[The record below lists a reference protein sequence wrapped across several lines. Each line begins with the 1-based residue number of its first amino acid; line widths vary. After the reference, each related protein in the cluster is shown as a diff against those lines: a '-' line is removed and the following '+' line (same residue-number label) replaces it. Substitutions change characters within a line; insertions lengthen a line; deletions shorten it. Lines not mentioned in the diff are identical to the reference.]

1 MLASPQTFRVR
12 LPAFSGPMDLLLH
25 LIREKEMD
33 IHDIPIGPIAEGFLL
48 HVRAMTTL
56 DMETASE
63 FLVLAA
69 TLMEIK
75 VRMLLPRPEGVE
87 VGEEEDPRWELVQKL
102 LEYRRF
108 KDAAGFLAARAEL
121 MGRRWSRPVPQPPAS
136 GTEAEPDPPAS
147 QNPWECFQA
156 YARLLEQLAPPR
168 TATIR
173 AVEVPL
179 EQLRTEVLALCPE
192 AGTLRLSFEEIL
204 AASPDRARVVG
215 LLLALLELVRQRLL
229 HVRQE
234 GLFGP
239 LVCERSAPP
248 DAGKN

>member
-1 MLASPQTFRVR
+1 MIATPQTFRVR

-33 IHDIPIGPIAEGFLL
+33 IHDIPIGPIAEGFLQ
-48 HVRAMTTL
+48 HVRAMTAL

-63 FLVLAA
+63 FLLLAA

-108 KDAAGFLAARAEL
+108 KDAAGFLEARAAL
-121 MGRRWSRPVPQPPAS
+121 MGRRWPRPAPPAPE
-136 GTEAEPDPPAS
+136 TEGEPDAPGS
-147 QNPWECFQA
+147 QNPWACFQA

-179 EQLRTEVLALCPE
+179 EQLRAEVLALCPE
-192 AGTLRLSFEEIL
+192 DGALRLSFEEIL
-204 AASPDRARVVG
+204 SASPDRGRVVG

-239 LVCERSAPP
+239 LVCERAAPQ